1 MPKGRSKKSSN
12 KAKPDSKAR
21 AAAKPKGGV
30 RKQIR
35 RLERELAT
43 AAAVELKRVRKLE
56 RAHHRL
62 QRAEAALDELRGT
75 SVPEPAVKKSA
86 AAPKP
91 AATAAKPA
99 APKPAPAKPAAP
111 KPIAA
116 KPATAAAKPTTA
128 RVRQPSAAKPAAPKP
143 APAPKAASATPATPE
158 EPKA

>member
-86 AAPKP
+86 TAPKPAAPKP
-91 AATAAKPA
+91 AATAPKPA
-99 APKPAPAKPAAP
+99 APKPAAAKPAAP

-116 KPATAAAKPTTA
+116 KPATAAAKPTTP
-128 RVRQPSAAKPAAPKP
+128 RVRTTSAARPAAAK
-143 APAPKAASATPATPE
+143 PATPE

>member
-86 AAPKP
+86 TAAKPAATAAKP

-116 KPATAAAKPTTA
+116 KPATAAAKPTTP
-128 RVRQPSAAKPAAPKP
+128 RVRTTSAARPAAAKPATPEP
-143 APAPKAASATPATPE
+143 PKA
-158 EPKA
+158 

>member
-1 MPKGRSKKSSN
+1 MPKGRSKKNSN
-12 KAKPDSKAR
+12 KAKPDSKGKPESK
-21 AAAKPKGGV
+21 AAAKPKAGV

-62 QRAEAALDELRGT
+62 QRAEAALDELRGI
-75 SVPEPAVKKSA
+75 SAPEPAMQKPAGKKPA

-91 AATAAKPA
+91 AAAKPATATAKPTSPRARTTSAAKPAPKPAAAKPA
-99 APKPAPAKPAAP
+99 A
-111 KPIAA
+111 
-116 KPATAAAKPTTA
+116 AAA
-128 RVRQPSAAKPAAPKP
+128 
-143 APAPKAASATPATPE
+143 PE